1 MPAEPQAVAVP
12 RAHVCMDVAKPL
24 VAVGFKAAVP
34 GAAGRLRAEMA
45 AEVMAELVCGS
56 MTPLYRVLYD
66 EHLAGPDFSGEVLS
80 VPGAFSVL
88 FGGETEDPAR
98 VEALL
103 MEEIARLAREGVDEE
118 LFRLCKNQMYGELL
132 AGLEN
137 VEDAA
142 TGLLSAWLRGRTPA
156 EELQALAALT
166 PADVNEALRA
176 ALRPE
181 NSAVF
186 TIYPREKQEADQ

>member
-1 MPAEPQAVAVP
+1 
-12 RAHVCMDVAKPL
+12 
-24 VAVGFKAAVP
+24 
-34 GAAGRLRAEMA
+34 
-45 AEVMAELVCGS
+45 MAELVCGS

-142 TGLLSAWLRGRTPA
+142 TGLLSAWLRGAPRHRSAGTGRPYPGGRERGPA
-156 EELQALAALT
+156 RHPAAAEQRGVHHF
-166 PADVNEALRA
+166 PARKTGG
-176 ALRPE
+176 RPMTNHIE
-181 NSAVF
+181 FPGRGFRSRWTAWRSQCSACPCTGTAF
-186 TIYPREKQEADQ
+186 

>member
-1 MPAEPQAVAVP
+1 M
-12 RAHVCMDVAKPL
+12 MN
-24 VAVGFKAAVP
+24 
-34 GAAGRLRAEMA
+34 
-45 AEVMAELVCGS
+45 
-56 MTPLYRVLYD
+56 TW
-66 EHLAGPDFSGEVLS
+66 AGPDFSGEVLS

-142 TGLLSAWLRGRTPA
+142 TRPCFRPGCAGARPPKNCRRWPPLPRRT
-156 EELQALAALT
+156 
-166 PADVNEALRA
+166 
-176 ALRPE
+176 
-181 NSAVF
+181 
-186 TIYPREKQEADQ
+186 

>member
-1 MPAEPQAVAVP
+1 MLPHTSSAITSAAISARRRPAAPGTAAL
-12 RAHVCMDVAKPL
+12 KP
-24 VAVGFKAAVP
+24 
-34 GAAGRLRAEMA
+34 
-45 AEVMAELVCGS
+45 
-56 MTPLYRVLYD
+56 T
-66 EHLAGPDFSGEVLS
+66 
-80 VPGAFSVL
+80 
-88 FGGETEDPAR
+88 
-98 VEALL
+98 
-103 MEEIARLAREGVDEE
+103 
-118 LFRLCKNQMYGELL
+118 
-132 AGLEN
+132 
-137 VEDAA
+137 A